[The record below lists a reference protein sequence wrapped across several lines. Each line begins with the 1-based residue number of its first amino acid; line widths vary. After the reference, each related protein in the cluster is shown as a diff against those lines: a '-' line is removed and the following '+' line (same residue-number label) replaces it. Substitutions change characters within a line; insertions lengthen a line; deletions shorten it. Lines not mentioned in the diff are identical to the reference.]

1 MEITKEKLNLEDGLS
16 KEWLIT
22 NGIGGFC
29 SSTIIGANT
38 RKYHGLLIAPLTP
51 PARRY
56 LILSKL
62 DEAVIIDGK
71 EYGLYTNIGKNY
83 ISKGYKYQE
92 LFKKEYIPIFTYKVK
107 DVTITKMICMEYGK
121 NTVGVYY
128 KIKNDGNEAKL
139 TIAPLLNFRDF
150 HSMST
155 NHNFELKQIINK
167 NKVKVVIDKN
177 AAYPIYMKM
186 SEGIYIEHKNDTF
199 NNMFYIEEEKRGF
212 YPEENHTVSGVF
224 EIEIPK
230 KAEKEI
236 SFVCS
241 FEENIDQ
248 INVKKLIENEI
259 VRQNEIYN
267 KSLLIDNRKEKKT
280 KKQLEEEQLIK
291 DFITATDNFVVYRPS
306 FRLHTLLAGYPWFLD
321 WGRDS
326 LISFEGLLLVT
337 KRFDIAKEV
346 LQTLVR
352 DIKFGLVPN
361 GYSGFDNRPLYNS
374 VDASLLLFEQIQKY
388 VEYTEDYE
396 FVKENLYEKLKDI
409 IENYKNGIDVDDNNI
424 YLDTDYLIVSG
435 TQNTQN
441 TWMDAKCNNKAVTP
455 RNGKAVEINSLWYN
469 ANIIMADL
477 ENKIGNKNDAK
488 KYQELARKCK
498 KAFNEKFYNKKRK
511 CLYDVIGDAK
521 IRPNQLFSMS
531 LTYQVIDT
539 NSEEAKSILN
549 VVEKKLLNNYGLK
562 TLAKGEENYVEIYEG
577 DGYKRD
583 TSYHQGITWPWLLGL
598 YYNSLKNMIKN
609 SKNKKQKVELE
620 EKLEKFRA
628 QIYKTF
634 KNELNDNG
642 CIGSIAELYDSVKP
656 NLPKGAIAQGW
667 SVAEVFRII
676 LGK

>member
-409 IENYKNGIDVDDNNI
+409 IENYKNEIDVDDNNI

-469 ANIIMADL
+469 ANVIMADL

-539 NSEEAKSILN
+539 NSEEAKNILN